1 MSKLQKS
8 CTWAFGVISAVLT
21 FVPEELFG
29 RYPRL
34 IDISNKIIMVWKSC
48 PLTSEEL
55 SAVFGR
61 AIFFVCIVLISVMFN
76 YLYSL
81 LRKKICISG
90 RNYCIQVEYGD
101 LLKQSGWK
109 VISFDE
115 CFTTTVGSAPE
126 DINPSS
132 ICGQYLMCY
141 PITNMQQLITSAGLS
156 PEREKSEY
164 KNQIRYKS
172 GLLIPNNDYL
182 LMAFARLDKDGKGYF
197 SSRDEYLQVLSVF
210 WSEVDKYYA
219 QQDVC
224 IPVLGGGI
232 TRIGDVTPTQQEL
245 VDMIIYSYK
254 LSPHKIKAKIR
265 IICYKNKEFSLD
277 RVCKTI

>member
-1 MSKLQKS
+1 M
-8 CTWAFGVISAVLT
+8 
-21 FVPEELFG
+21 
-29 RYPRL
+29 
-34 IDISNKIIMVWKSC
+34 
-48 PLTSEEL
+48 
-55 SAVFGR
+55 
-61 AIFFVCIVLISVMFN
+61 
-76 YLYSL
+76 
-81 LRKKICISG
+81 
-90 RNYCIQVEYGD
+90 
-101 LLKQSGWK
+101 
-109 VISFDE
+109 
-115 CFTTTVGSAPE
+115 
-126 DINPSS
+126 
-132 ICGQYLMCY
+132 
-141 PITNMQQLITSAGLS
+141 
-156 PEREKSEY
+156 
-164 KNQIRYKS
+164 
-172 GLLIPNNDYL
+172 IPNNDYL

-265 IICYKNKEFSLD
+265 IVCYKNKEFSLD

>member
-81 LRKKICISG
+81 LRKNVLAAEI
-90 RNYCIQVEYGD
+90 
-101 LLKQSGWK
+101 
-109 VISFDE
+109 
-115 CFTTTVGSAPE
+115 TVF
-126 DINPSS
+126 
-132 ICGQYLMCY
+132 
-141 PITNMQQLITSAGLS
+141 
-156 PEREKSEY
+156 K
-164 KNQIRYKS
+164 
-172 GLLIPNNDYL
+172 
-182 LMAFARLDKDGKGYF
+182 
-197 SSRDEYLQVLSVF
+197 
-210 WSEVDKYYA
+210 
-219 QQDVC
+219 
-224 IPVLGGGI
+224 
-232 TRIGDVTPTQQEL
+232 
-245 VDMIIYSYK
+245 
-254 LSPHKIKAKIR
+254 
-265 IICYKNKEFSLD
+265 
-277 RVCKTI
+277 